1 MATFSIVLRNP
12 DRPNADGTFSV
23 SIRIRHQRKISYIN
37 TPFRAKRNEIKKG
50 EVSSPRIVSV
60 LSQRIVFFQQETAK
74 LGFAAERMDVK
85 TLRDYLLRMEEQE
98 NNPEEG
104 QGVDLFAFWRDE
116 FLPSIA
122 KMATKGLYATSLN
135 RLRAFHGAASLPSSS
150 INLRFLHDYEDWLR
164 KDGVGERGI
173 NLYMV
178 HFKKV
183 FGTARDFLNDE
194 DTGSIVIPNDPFRK
208 YKIPSPPAPKREGGL
223 SVEQVRR
230 IVAWKPTL
238 PDGRSFRAE
247 QARDCFLLSLFL
259 AGMNTADLYHSESLG
274 KDWLLSYERE
284 KTRTRRQDHAVQKI
298 HVPEFLRHLVERY
311 RDRMGERVFNFHVRY
326 ASHAELNRS
335 VNKGLKQVGEDC
347 GIPGLYY
354 YQARHTFATIAHNEL
369 RYSLEDVGKCLT
381 HVPTMKVTVGYV
393 REDWSIVD
401 EVNEA
406 VADFVLGKEKGVL

>member
-1 MATFSIVLRNP
+1 MATFRIALSNP
-12 DRPNADGTFSV
+12 GRKNEDGTLSV
-23 SIRIRHQRKISYIN
+23 SIRLLHRRQQVFIP
-37 TPFRAKRNEIKKG
+37 TPFRVFPSRVRKG
-50 EVSSPRIVSV
+50 EVADHHVVSSLTSRI
-60 LSQRIVFFQQETAK
+60 LWMQEETAK
-74 LGFAAERMDVK
+74 LGAGAESMTAK
-85 TLRDYLLRMEEQE
+85 ELKEWLLGREKSEKE
-98 NNPEEG
+98 PARELG
-104 QGVDLFAFWRDE
+104 IDLLAFWRDE

-122 KMATKGLYATSLN
+122 KMATKGLYTTSLN
-135 RLRAFHGAASLPSSS
+135 RLRAFHGAASLPTSS

-183 FGTARDFLNDE
+183 FGTTRDFLNDE
-194 DTGSIVIPNDPFRK
+194 DTGAIVIPNDPFRK
-208 YKIPSPPAPKREGGL
+208 YKIPSPPAPKREGDL

-238 PDGRSFRAE
+238 PDWRSFRTE

-311 RDRMGERVFNFHVRY
+311 RDRTGERVFNFHVRY